1 MAASTTATPRIG
13 AAKARAGGAKASPRS
28 RGAAKTPAKAAPPKH
43 AAPKA
48 PAPTARAAASPGGL
62 PATVGVR
69 ELRQNLSV
77 YLDRVKQGEALQV
90 TEHGR
95 VVAILTAVPPTASRY
110 DILLAQGLI
119 TPATRSIRDLP
130 PPRPL
135 PPGARPLSEILDE
148 LREERL

>member
-1 MAASTTATPRIG
+1 MCYMATTA
-13 AAKARAGGAKASPRS
+13 SPTTVRK
-28 RGAAKTPAKAAPPKH
+28 RPAKAPGR
-43 AAPKA
+43 
-48 PAPTARAAASPGGL
+48 PTAKGARHRDVAPSAAKVAAEAARAQAAATGRPV
-62 PATVGVR
+62 TVGVR

-77 YLDRVKQGEALQV
+77 YLEQVKQGVAMQV

-95 VVAILTAVPPTASRY
+95 VVAVLTPVPATASRY

-130 PPRPL
+130 PPRPM